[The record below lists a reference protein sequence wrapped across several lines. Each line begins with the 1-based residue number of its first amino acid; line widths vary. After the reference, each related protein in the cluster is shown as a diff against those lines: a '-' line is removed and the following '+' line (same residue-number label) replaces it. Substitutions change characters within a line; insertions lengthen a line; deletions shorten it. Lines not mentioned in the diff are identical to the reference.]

1 MDDMKLE
8 LTIRYY
14 IAEAT
19 VWFLGVTLVIS
30 RFVGLAPSQPLPLLN
45 VTLENS
51 QHFLRVVAAL
61 LAAFTF
67 YLILEWKHSSP
78 EARRSYWV
86 RAHAGIT
93 TLFSC
98 TSLWLCYPL
107 IAANTPFA
115 GISPAWYLGFMVI
128 GFLLGPSV
136 SILALASFL
145 IRTPTEARVIQLP
158 RIPAPTRAQYKT
170 WIPVVSFLLVVYYV
184 LCYTAP
190 DVIKGLGFFFV
201 AVPFLFIICVDFAS
215 LYLSQDEDGRRIPFQ
230 KRFATFKESFDVLE
244 YDHFLNDHG
253 TKILKE
259 LDISIKA
266 SPEVIQ
272 RTMQERFAV
281 ESSDRFGFHVQQQE
295 EFQIEFYVKDGN
307 QDNKLLEN
315 QGVRIHKRQGKKCL
329 LRVLVIPAEPEKEE
343 SREME
348 IPTSLVE
355 TYAEQYLSTH
365 SEDADLTY
373 RKIFSYA
380 INQTVIKTMLEQ
392 VGPLLQRAVE
402 AGQEDRVEELL
413 RQDIDV
419 NERAEAGW
427 TALLYAAA
435 QGYPRIARL
444 LLDAGAN
451 PDMGN
456 VLGITPLI
464 YGARYGNLEV
474 CSILLEYGANTDVQD
489 VDGRTALMV
498 ATRQGQVDVAQ
509 MLLKAGGNVAI
520 KDHYDMTALDIAQK
534 YKQGEIAK
542 LIRTAN
548 KSIQTKK

>member
-1 MDDMKLE
+1 MDDMKLD
-8 LTIRYY
+8 LSARYY
-14 IAEAT
+14 IAEAA
-19 VWFLGVTLVIS
+19 VWLLGAILVVS
-30 RFVGLAPSQPLPLLN
+30 RFVGLAQSQPLPLLN
-45 VTLENS
+45 VMLENS

-61 LAAFTF
+61 LAAVTF
-67 YLILEWKHSSP
+67 YLILEWKQSSP
-78 EARRSYWV
+78 EARRSYWE

-93 TLFSC
+93 ALFSC

-136 SILALASFL
+136 LILARASFL

-158 RIPAPTRAQYKT
+158 RIPAPTRAQYKI
-170 WIPVVSFLLVVYYV
+170 WIPVISFLLVVYYV

-201 AVPFLFIICVDFAS
+201 AVPFLFIIGVDFAS
-215 LYLSQDEDGRRIPFQ
+215 LYLSQDEDGRRVPFP
-230 KRFATFKESFDVLE
+230 KRFATFKESFAILE
-244 YDHFLNDHG
+244 YHHFLNDHG
-253 TKILKE
+253 PKILKE
-259 LDISIKA
+259 LDIPIKA

-272 RTMQERFAV
+272 RTMQKRFSV
-281 ESSDRFGFHVQQQE
+281 ESSAEFRFRVQQQE
-295 EFQIEFYVKDGN
+295 ATQIHFYPKDGN
-307 QDNKLLEN
+307 QDNKSLEN
-315 QGVRIHKRQGKKCL
+315 QGVKVHKRQGKKGL
-329 LRVLVIPAEPEKEE
+329 LRVLVMPAEPEKEKT
-343 SREME
+343 REMQ

-355 TYAEQYLSTH
+355 TYAEEYLSTH

-392 VGPLLQRAVE
+392 ARPLLQRAVE
-402 AGQEDRVEELL
+402 AGQEDQVEELL

-435 QGYPRIARL
+435 DGYPRIARL

-456 VLGITPLI
+456 LYGLTPLI
-464 YGARYGNLEV
+464 YGARYGNIEV

-489 VDGRTALMV
+489 VWGRTALM
-498 ATRQGQVDVAQ
+498 ATAELGHADVAQ
-509 MLLKAGGNVAI
+509 MLLKAGANVAI
-520 KDHYDMTALDIAQK
+520 KDPYDITALDITQK
-534 YKQGEIAK
+534 HKQGEIAK

-548 KSIQTKK
+548 KSIHAAK